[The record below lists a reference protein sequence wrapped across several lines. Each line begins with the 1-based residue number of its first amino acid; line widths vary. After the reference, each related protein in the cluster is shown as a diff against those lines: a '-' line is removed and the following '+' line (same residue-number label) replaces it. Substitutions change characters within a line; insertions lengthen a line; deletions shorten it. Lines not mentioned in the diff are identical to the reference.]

1 MSAHFHAGQAVTVRA
16 VFPPGHVRTP
26 YYCRG
31 RTGIVATLVG
41 DFSNPEALAYG
52 QPGAPTPLYRIRFCQ
67 ADLWPDYAGNA
78 ADNLIIDIFEHWLQP
93 AGGKAP

>member
-31 RTGIVATLVG
+31 RTGIVETVAG
-41 DFSNPEALAYG
+41 DFRNPEALAYG
-52 QPGAPTPLYRIRFCQ
+52 QPAAPTPLYRICFRQ
-67 ADLWPDYAGNA
+67 ADLWPDYAGNVT
-78 ADNLIIDIFEHWLQP
+78 DNLIIDIFEHWLEP
-93 AGGKAP
+93 AEGATP